1 VSKAT
6 IIIVAFFVLL
16 EQQFIFIMTLNVS
29 NFDKWIRSGFV
40 QMNTELE
47 TLYFAQENKANV
59 LNIGEDI
66 KLNLLNEGREF
77 IIQLLKEGNTDEG
90 FDQGFDLLGNVG
102 LYMAACR
109 RHEIDEQPANK
120 NLMNEA
126 SSLALQ
132 LGAALGV
139 TPRFATSHLTTHN
152 KASNGQYKTFTSLED
167 ELIFIDYNTRGIL
180 AYKRAADAL
189 HRVMTLG
196 ASHPVAA
203 DLFKVT
209 KDALNDVVA
218 YNKTLFDKLDT
229 DHFFYNVRPYY
240 KPHRVGSNIYRGAN
254 AGDFAGIN
262 VIDLSLGLCQ
272 ADNAS
277 YAQILVDKFLYMM
290 PQDQLILRDCMRQ
303 QSLMNSFMEALP
315 TQKNTAW
322 FQTNVKAFLEVC
334 EAHGNAATQH
344 HNQLVEKY
352 IKEPAINLPEE
363 NQTNLTASGPP
374 LPVLLFALEK
384 LRDQRTAALRNDIY
398 TRYNDIQ
405 QLKDAIK

>member
-1 VSKAT
+1 
-6 IIIVAFFVLL
+6 
-16 EQQFIFIMTLNVS
+16 MTPNVH
-29 NFDKWIRSGFV
+29 NFDQWMRSSFV
-40 QMNTELE
+40 EMNTALE
-47 TLYFAQENKANV
+47 NLYFTQENKANV
-59 LNIGEDI
+59 TNIGDHL
-66 KLNLLNEGREF
+66 KQSLLNEGREF

-90 FDQGFDLLGNVG
+90 FDAGFDLLGNVG

-109 RHEIDEQPANK
+109 RHEIDEQNNK
-120 NLMNEA
+120 NLLPEA

-152 KASNGQYKTFTSLED
+152 TAFNGKYKTFTSLAD

-180 AYKRAADAL
+180 SYKHASDAL
-189 HRVMTLG
+189 VRALYLG
-196 ASHPVAA
+196 VSHPVTP
-203 DLFKVT
+203 DLFKVA
-209 KDALNDVVA
+209 KDALNDVIR
-218 YNKTLFDKLDT
+218 YNKILFDKLDT

-240 KPHRVGSNIYRGAN
+240 KTHRVGANHYRGAN

-262 VIDLSLGLCQ
+262 VIDLLLGLCQ

-277 YAQILVDKFLYMM
+277 YSQLLVDKFLYMM
-290 PQDQLILRDCMRQ
+290 PQDQLLLRDCMRQ
-303 QSLMNSFMEALP
+303 KSLMNSFLEALP
-315 TQKNTAW
+315 TQQSTEW

-334 EAHGNAATQH
+334 EAHGDAAAQH

-352 IKEPAINLPEE
+352 IKEPAVHLPEE

-384 LRDQRTAALRNDIY
+384 LRDQRTAAPRTDIY
-398 TRYNDIQ
+398 TRYHDIQ
-405 QLKDAIK
+405 LLKAAVKQ